1 MIHVFTL
8 EVAGIDIGANYE
20 DRLYEAGCSDALPA
34 VVNGTLFLDFDRDA
48 QSFSDAVKSA
58 QQDVESAGG
67 KVVRVMQTPE

>member
-48 QSFSDAVKSA
+48 RSFSDAVKSA
-58 QQDVESAGG
+58 QHDIESAGG